1 MIVLSLPDSIAWL
14 HQQDH
19 SAFAAFIGLTI
30 LASLYGASRYSLSRN
45 EQTRLE
51 YITLSLERYA
61 AALASLINVLDED
74 KISDDQRKELNERL
88 LACRT
93 APYASENALSLIST
107 FMAEGDET
115 RLPVLLRT
123 IENESEQLIAER
135 NRLID
140 RRERPGWGSW
150 IWRVCR
156 PLLPVLCIF
165 ALGGLLLGSL
175 GLLHTTLYSSSSI
188 ESISFSWIRMV
199 SAWLSLLLIYLA
211 IASGPNRHP
220 RALSM
225 RLLALFTGLLVL
237 LHLVGGWLAPYILGV
252 QGLLVLAG
260 FRLNGRKPRKS
271 RPYAGHTDPVPVVP
285 VASSSAASKAE
296 SSPPLISEDDKAQ

>member
-1 MIVLSLPDSIAWL
+1 MIILSLPDSIAWL

-30 LASLYGASRYSLSRN
+30 LASLYGASRCSISRN

-51 YITLSLERYA
+51 YLLLSLERYA
-61 AALASLINVLDED
+61 AASASLMSVLQEA
-74 KISDDQRKELNERL
+74 KVSEVRHQELNKRL

-93 APYASENALSLIST
+93 APYATDNVLSLIAA
-107 FMAEGDET
+107 FMADGDEA
-115 RLPVLLRT
+115 RLPILLRT
-123 IENESEQLIAER
+123 IERESELLIAER
-135 NRLID
+135 NRLLI

-156 PLLPVLCIF
+156 PMLPVLCTF
-165 ALGGLLLGSL
+165 ALGGLLLESL
-175 GLLHTTLYSSSSI
+175 GLVHATFYNSSSL
-188 ESISFSWIRMV
+188 ESIIFSWIRLV

-211 IASGPNRHP
+211 VASGANRHP
-220 RALSM
+220 RALPM

-237 LHLVGGWLAPYILGV
+237 LHLAGDWLAPYILGV

-260 FRLNGRKPRKS
+260 FRLNGRKPRKA
-271 RPYAGHTDPVPVVP
+271 RPYAGHADPDAPS
-285 VASSSAASKAE
+285 ASAPEAK
-296 SSPPLISEDDKAQ
+296 SSPPLLSEDNK